1 MNMYLLHESNS
12 DFFPCLSLQP
22 SESSKVPLFLSWKQ
36 FSNLHPVGSFSRVTV
51 LDQDPPLSEHY
62 WGLPAVLAMADFI
75 VHSPFY

>member
-12 DFFPCLSLQP
+12 DFFPCLRLQP